1 MLVVRNA
8 QELPRHPRGWCV
20 ALGMFDGV
28 HLGHQHVIRS
38 ALLDAASHGAA
49 SAAITFDPH
58 PLSVLRP
65 DRAPLLLQPLS
76 ARLKAMESMG
86 VDAALVIEFNETFS
100 RLTGEA
106 FIEQLAHDA
115 GRIRSIS
122 VGSGFQFGHAR
133 SGDVPVLRTLGERLG
148 FEVNTCAAVSIG
160 ESRVS
165 SSRVRQSLRAG
176 RLKEVAE
183 LLGRPYSVW
192 GTVRPGDQLGRR
204 IGVPTANLDVR
215 GLELPPHGV
224 YAVRVTRG
232 SEIHP
237 GVLNIGVRPTVAAAG
252 ELRFEVHLLD
262 FDGDLLGSSLE
273 VRFVARLRDE
283 RRFPDLDALISQ
295 IRADISAAR
304 ALLR

>member
-1 MLVVRNA
+1 MVVVRHA
-8 QELPRHPRGWCV
+8 HELPRRLRGWCF
-20 ALGMFDGV
+20 ALGMFDGM

-38 ALLDAASHGAA
+38 ALLDAAAHGAGA
-49 SAAITFDPH
+49 AAITFDPH
-58 PLSVLRP
+58 PLTVLRP

-86 VDAALVIEFNETFS
+86 VDAVLVMEFNAAFS
-100 RLTGEA
+100 QLTGEA
-106 FIEQLAHDA
+106 FIEQLARET

-122 VGSGFQFGHAR
+122 VGNGFQFGHAR
-133 SGDVPVLRTLGERLG
+133 SGDVPGLRALGERLG
-148 FEVNTCAAVSIG
+148 FDTNTCAAVSIG
-160 ESRVS
+160 DSRVS
-165 SSRVRQSLRAG
+165 SSRVRQCLRSG
-176 RLKEVAE
+176 QLKEVAE

-224 YAVRVTRG
+224 YAVRVTRD
-232 SEIHP
+232 SELHP
-237 GVLNIGVRPTVAAAG
+237 GVLNIGVRPTIAAAG

-262 FDGDLLGSSLE
+262 FEGDLLGSNLE

-283 RRFPDLDALISQ
+283 RRFPDLESLIRQ
-295 IRADISAAR
+295 IREDITTAGT
-304 ALLR
+304 LLG

>member
-1 MLVVRNA
+1 MVVVRHA
-8 QELPRHPRGWCV
+8 HELSRRPRGWCF
-20 ALGMFDGV
+20 ALGMFDGM

-38 ALLDAASHGAA
+38 ALLDAAAHGAA
-49 SAAITFDPH
+49 AAAITFDPH
-58 PLSVLRP
+58 PLTVLRP

-86 VDAALVIEFNETFS
+86 VDAALVLEFNAAFS
-100 RLTGEA
+100 QLTGEG
-106 FIEQLAHDA
+106 FIEQLAHES

-122 VGSGFQFGHAR
+122 VGNGFQFGHAR
-133 SGDVPVLRTLGERLG
+133 SGDVPVLKALGERLG
-148 FEVNTCAAVSIG
+148 FDTNTCAAVSIG
-160 ESRVS
+160 DSRVS
-165 SSRVRQSLRAG
+165 SSRVRQCLRAG
-176 RLKEVAE
+176 QLKEVAE

-232 SEIHP
+232 SEVHP
-237 GVLNIGVRPTVAAAG
+237 GVLNLGVRPTIAAAG
-252 ELRFEVHLLD
+252 ELRFEVHLLE
-262 FDGDLLGSSLE
+262 FEGDLLGSNLE

-283 RRFPDLDALISQ
+283 RRFPDLDSLIHQ
-295 IRADISAAR
+295 IREDITTAGT
-304 ALLR
+304 LLG